1 MTNLNFFSVQG
12 SITKKVE
19 QPTKQKLII
28 TIGLPGS
35 GKSYYADSLVNQ
47 YECFFRDKSLPFIT
61 MLYYNSNRDDLR
73 LELFK
78 KYDISKNQEKQVT
91 VEQDKRIAKAIQD
104 NQHIIISDTNLNPK
118 TQEKWN
124 QLAIKH
130 NLELEIKDF
139 RDVPLET
146 CIKQDLKR
154 DKSVGKDVIM
164 NMYIKYIRPTLYK
177 HNNQKEN
184 KPKAVIFDLDGT
196 LAIMNGRSA
205 FDWDKVDQDLP
216 NKQVIDIA
224 LMYYANNGYE
234 ILFCSGRMDCCRQKT
249 INWLKNNVVNFRTDW
264 IDRNLFMRKT
274 DDCRQDSIVKKELFL
289 EHIDQQYNVE
299 AVFDDREQ
307 VVILWQ
313 DLGIAT
319 FRCGDSSYF

>member
-1 MTNLNFFSVQG
+1 M
-12 SITKKVE
+12 K
-19 QPTKQKLII
+19 KLII

-35 GKSYYADSLVNQ
+35 GKSYFADNFIQ
-47 YECFFRDKSLPFIT
+47 QNKSFVL
-61 MLYYNSNRDDLR
+61 SNRDDLR
-73 LELFK
+73 FELFK

-91 VEQDKRIAKAIQD
+91 AEQDKRIAKAIQD
-104 NQHIIISDTNLNPK
+104 GQHIIISDTNLNPK
-118 TQEKWN
+118 TQEKWK

-139 RDVPLET
+139 RDVLLET

-177 HNNQKEN
+177 HNNKKEN

-196 LAIMNGRSA
+196 LAIMNNRGA

-216 NKQVIDIA
+216 NGQVIDIA
-224 LMYYANNGYE
+224 LMYANNGYE

-249 INWLKNNVVNFRTDW
+249 INWLDINFQKYTSAH

-313 DLGIAT
+313 DLGIST
-319 FRCGDSSYF
+319 FRCGDGSYF